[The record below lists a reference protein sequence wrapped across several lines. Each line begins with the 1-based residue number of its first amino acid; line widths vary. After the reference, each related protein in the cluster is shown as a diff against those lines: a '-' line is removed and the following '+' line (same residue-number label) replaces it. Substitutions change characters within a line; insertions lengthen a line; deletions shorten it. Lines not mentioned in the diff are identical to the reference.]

1 MRITDI
7 RGLHME
13 LTEALHEFVTRK
25 IQSLEKMCEGYSPCD
40 ISVSVGKTVN
50 GQQKG
55 DIWKTELRMTV
66 PGRTFHVERITDDLY
81 ASVDLAKDELKR
93 QIAEYKRKE
102 KAI

>member
-13 LTEALHEFVTRK
+13 LTDALHEFVTQK
-25 IQSLEKMCEGYSPCD
+25 MQSLEKLCENYSPCD
-40 ISVSVGKTVN
+40 ISVSVGKTVS

-55 DIWKTELRMTV
+55 DIWKTELRMTI
-66 PGRTFHVERITDDLY
+66 PGHTFLVERVTDDLY
-81 ASVDLAKDELKR
+81 ASIDRAKDELKH

-102 KAI
+102 KGV